1 VIDKD
6 LNGAEIAIVGLGG
19 TQGTFTSSAANG
31 KVYDE
36 VWAINSMM
44 VPIKH
49 DRVFMMDPA
58 ARFLDTENAGAQ
70 TDAMRKSL
78 GEHPG
83 PIYTCTLDKRVPGA
97 ALYPLKE
104 VVKDTGLCYFNNTVP
119 YAIAFA
125 VYQRVAK
132 LYLYGIDYSYKSNL
146 VMAEAGRACAEF
158 WLSAAIARGMKVEVA
173 HDSTL
178 LDTNV
183 PEAEKLYGYH
193 RLDDPLVMSISDG
206 SLTITRQSES
216 TPPEPLNE
224 DSDRLFLYGR
234 HDTVVPLQKVG
245 NV

>member
-1 VIDKD
+1 MGKSLKH
-6 LNGAEIAIVGLGG
+6 LNDAEVAIVGLGG
-19 TQGTFTSSAANG
+19 TQGVFTSSVANG
-31 KVYDE
+31 KSYDE

-58 ARFLDTENAGAQ
+58 SRFLDTEDAGPQ
-70 TDAMRKSL
+70 TEAMRRAL

-97 ALYPLKE
+97 ALYPLEE

-125 VYQRVAK
+125 IYHKVAK
-132 LYLYGIDYSYKSNL
+132 IYLYGIDYSYNSN
-146 VMAEAGRACAEF
+146 VIMAEAGRSCTEF
-158 WLSAAIARGMKVEVA
+158 WLSVAISRGINIEVA
-173 HDSTL
+173 YNSTL

-183 PEAEKLYGYH
+183 PDAEKLYGYH
-193 RLDDPLVMSISDG
+193 RLDDPLVISVEDG
-206 SLTITRQSES
+206 GLTVSRQSEAA
-216 TPPEPLNE
+216 PPEP
-224 DSDRLFLYGR
+224 SDAEPILYGR
-234 HDTVVPLQKVG
+234 HDKVVSLREAG